1 VLFLATIFP
10 GTLLYA
16 SIYALLRA
24 AAATLF
30 SARVGRYIDATDRL
44 VSIRH
49 SILWQRG
56 AVAVSSVLLLVLL
69 RASQSRVS
77 VVVFWVAFPASIFL
91 ACCEKLASIGNT
103 VAIERDWVV
112 VICDAVP
119 DLERGDVNAVM
130 RRIDLFCKLIAPVF
144 ISFVDAYDTRI
155 ALWTVMVMSSLST
168 VVEYFA
174 IAQVYNIVP
183 ALGEE
188 NIQPSSSTTLDEREQ
203 EMSNLDCPNESF
215 LPIQQ
220 PSKLSA
226 LKSSLRNS
234 INPWIS
240 YIHAPAFLASLSLA
254 MLYLTVL
261 STGPQW
267 QTYLLATGYTS
278 ISVSLLRIAAVTSEL
293 LATLFAPM
301 LMHRIGP
308 IRSGLWSVNWQL
320 LWLTAGVG
328 AFLWY
333 ESTWWGGAG
342 VTMGIVASRLGLWGF
357 DLSVQ
362 FIIQEV
368 SSPFLASILNNFMG
382 VPNTDI
388 DKSTPPGQRNTFSSS
403 EIALQNAFE
412 LNSFLSTIVFPR
424 PSQFQYP
431 VLISY
436 GAVVG
441 AAACF
446 AGYVR
451 RERGHLIHVGDCVSF
466 AKGRERVPYT
476 VLNELEHGES

>member
-1 VLFLATIFP
+1 MTSPVTRRLYISHFLSTWNSRTFEFGAVLFFATIFP

-24 AAATLF
+24 AFATLF
-30 SARVGRYIDATDRL
+30 STRVGRYIDATNRL
-44 VSIRH
+44 ISIRH

-56 AVAVSSVLLLVLL
+56 AVAVSCGLLLVLL
-69 RASQSRVS
+69 HFSSSSSSQSQFS
-77 VVVFWVAFPASIFL
+77 AVVFWVTFPASIFL

-119 DLERGDVNAVM
+119 ELERGDLNAAM

-144 ISFVDAYDTRI
+144 ISFVDAYDTRV
-155 ALWTVMVMSSLST
+155 ALWTVMGMSSLST

-174 IAQVYNIVP
+174 IAQVYNAVP
-183 ALGEE
+183 ALAVEST
-188 NIQPSSSTTLDEREQ
+188 QPSSSSTSEEGEGEECTTLTFSEV
-203 EMSNLDCPNESF
+203 SS
-215 LPIQQ
+215 LPCVQ
-220 PSKLSA
+220 PTKLPS
-226 LKSSLRNS
+226 LKSSIYDSLG
-234 INPWIS
+234 PWIS
-240 YIHAPAFLASLSLA
+240 YIHAPAFLASLSLS

-278 ISVSLLRIAAVTSEL
+278 ISVSLLRVAAVISEL

-308 IRSGLWSVNWQL
+308 IRSGLWSVNWQV

-333 ESTWWGGAG
+333 EGSWWAGAD
-342 VTMGIVASRLGLWGF
+342 VTIGIVASRLGLWGF

-362 FIIQEV
+362 FIVQEV
-368 SSPFLASILNNFMG
+368 RFKSPPA
-382 VPNTDI
+382 
-388 DKSTPPGQRNTFSSS
+388 FSFVSVTNCY
-403 EIALQNAFE
+403 QVDTAFPKE
-412 LNSFLSTIVFPR
+412 YI
-424 PSQFQYP
+424 QQQ
-431 VLISY
+431 
-436 GAVVG
+436 
-441 AAACF
+441 
-446 AGYVR
+446 
-451 RERGHLIHVGDCVSF
+451 
-466 AKGRERVPYT
+466 
-476 VLNELEHGES
+476 